1 MSTGRG
7 REKKEPKDNILEDIM
22 FMIFWKP
29 LVGKCLQC
37 VKDSTNG
44 VEENVVAVVRTYS
57 HYTEE
62 VVGHVSL
69 IVSMFLSLPHYA
81 LIEEII

>member
-1 MSTGRG
+1 MSRGRG

-37 VKDSTNG
+37 VKEPIIR
-44 VEENVVAVVRTYS
+44 VEKNVVAVVRCNS
-57 HYTEE
+57 LCKEE
-62 VVGHVSL
+62 V
-69 IVSMFLSLPHYA
+69 MFR
-81 LIEEII
+81 